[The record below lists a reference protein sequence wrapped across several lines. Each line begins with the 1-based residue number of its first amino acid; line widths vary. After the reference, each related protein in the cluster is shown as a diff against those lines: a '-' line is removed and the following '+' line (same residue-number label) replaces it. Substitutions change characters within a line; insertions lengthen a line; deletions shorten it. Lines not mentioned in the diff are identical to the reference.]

1 MDNRNL
7 ENETLSLAE
16 LIADDQNSVGIKE
29 TTELLRFV
37 MRLGVQSARSLEDG
51 KITLSDIGALWALSP
66 TVVPAFNGIPSIPK
80 ELGDLT
86 ESELAELLA
95 VAAEEIGQ
103 LPNENLKVYVTK
115 ALNIG
120 INLVKFVSGLIEDI
134 KEFRK

>member
-1 MDNRNL
+1 MDNKNF
-7 ENETLSLAE
+7 ETVTLAE
-16 LIADDQNSVGIKE
+16 LIGDDQNSVGIKE

-37 MRLGVQSARSLEDG
+37 MRLGVESAQALQDG
-51 KITLSDIGALWALSP
+51 KVTLTDISALWALAP

-86 ESELAELLA
+86 EAELAELLA

-120 INLVKFVSGLIEDI
+120 INLIKFVSGLIADI